1 MPEEQSAGSGPHLA
15 AALLCEKV
23 LQEKDS
29 VMSFIRIVDRFPVP
43 EPEPGKP
50 PSPVQATLVV
60 VFKAGDTSGKHY
72 IKIRPQ
78 KPSGGLLFDQE
89 FPVLFEGQD
98 RGVAIVAP
106 MTLVLDE
113 EGLYWFDV
121 TFEEK
126 LVTRIPLRVLYQRV
140 GQSSPGK

>member
-1 MPEEQSAGSGPHLA
+1 M
-15 AALLCEKV
+15 
-23 LQEKDS
+23 
-29 VMSFIRIVDRFPVP
+29 
-43 EPEPGKP
+43 
-50 PSPVQATLVV
+50 
-60 VFKAGDTSGKHY
+60 
-72 IKIRPQ
+72 
-78 KPSGGLLFDQE
+78 FDQE